1 MKYVLAVAP
10 FVGLIA
16 VHDAWTSF
24 ECPLM
29 LGIAM
34 LVCITI
40 KSKGKSNEQGKKKE
54 S

>member
-40 KSKGKSNEQGKKKE
+40 KGKANEQDTKKG

>member
-1 MKYVLAVAP
+1 MKYILAVAP

-16 VHDAWTSF
+16 IHNAWSSF

-40 KSKGKSNEQGKKKE
+40 KSKGKANEQDTKKG

>member
-1 MKYVLAVAP
+1 MKYVLAVAT

-34 LVCITI
+34 LVCII
-40 KSKGKSNEQGKKKE
+40 LKGKANEQDTKKG